1 MTDFNVERHFLYRI
15 LLATLVAM
23 VVIGTMYDIV
33 VIQLRSQSAD
43 EAATPY
49 IANGNVVNNTEEPK
63 TLQFENDDNKD
74 SKSQEVELE
83 LETKIDE
90 VDLEAMSKNDN
101 GVKNVDSGH
110 DHIARQSQ
118 SKTKGL

>member
-74 SKSQEVELE
+74 SNSLELE

-90 VDLEAMSKNDN
+90 VDLEAMSKNEND
-101 GVKNVDSGH
+101 VKNVDSGH